1 MSDSTPFSAEPLRM
15 SRRELLQWFTA
26 ASASLA
32 LGQWTVSADAAE
44 SQAKGYGT
52 DPDLSKIYKP
62 GDFWPLTFDDAQRKT
77 VASLADVILP
87 ADHLG
92 PAASALGVPAF
103 LDEWISAPYPQ
114 QKGDRPV
121 ILDGLQWI
129 EAESQ
134 RRFGMDFSAV
144 TDAERHQVCSDIA
157 QPPAAKPEW
166 KSAARFFA
174 RFRALCS
181 AAYFA
186 TPEGWKAIGYVGN
199 VPTVTFDG
207 PPPEVLARLG
217 VEQTVR

>member
-1 MSDSTPFSAEPLRM
+1 MFDSTPSLSEPPRM
-15 SRRELLQWFTA
+15 SRRDLLQWFTA
-26 ASASLA
+26 ASAALA
-32 LGQWTVSADAAE
+32 LGQWTASADAAE
-44 SQAKGYGT
+44 SSAKGYGT

-62 GDFWPLTFDDAQRKT
+62 GDFWPLTLDEAQRKT

-92 PAASALGVPAF
+92 PAASAVGVPAF
-103 LDEWISAPYPQ
+103 LDEWISAPYPH
-114 QKGDRPV
+114 QKADRPV
-121 ILDGLQWI
+121 ILDGLRWI
-129 EAESQ
+129 DEES
-134 RRFGMDFSAV
+134 RRMFGKEFHAV
-144 TDAERHQVCSDIA
+144 SDAERHQICSDIA
-157 QPPAAKPEW
+157 HAPAAKPEL
-166 KSAARFFA
+166 KAAVRFFS

-217 VEQTVR
+217 VEQTVQ